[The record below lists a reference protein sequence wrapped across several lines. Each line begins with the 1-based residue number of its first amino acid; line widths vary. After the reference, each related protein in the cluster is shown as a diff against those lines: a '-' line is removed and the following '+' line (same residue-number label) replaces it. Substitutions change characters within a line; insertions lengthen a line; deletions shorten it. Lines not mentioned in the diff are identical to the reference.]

1 MASEN
6 SEINLIIDGKEIS
19 TQPGNTIL
27 QAAME
32 SGLYIPYLC
41 YYPGMKPYGAC
52 RMCVVEVE
60 NGRGTPASC
69 TTPVAEGMVVNTDT
83 QQIQDLRKGITEL
96 IISEHPHGCL
106 TCHRTDINGA
116 NLCGPEDICL
126 RHVSVTDRCVSCPK
140 NERCELKDTT
150 IYVGTGLTTPMTY
163 KYRNLPVLNQDP
175 FYDLDYNLCIV
186 CARCVRACDELRGD
200 NAITLTERSGISL
213 VGPAYGSSLLESG
226 CEFCG
231 SCIDVC
237 PVGAL
242 VESDYKWDKA
252 VESTSTTC
260 PQCPVGCQLKLEVNK
275 RGKVI
280 RVIPELE
287 AEANRGQACFKGKF
301 GLDFINKRS
310 RLKSPMIRR
319 DGVLEDV
326 SWEEAMSFVADKL
339 NLYKGSGFAALSS
352 SRSTNEEAY
361 ILQKFTRSVMNSNNV
376 DHSSNMRPE
385 ITEILG
391 DVLGYQAA
399 TNSIWSIEDSGCILV
414 VSSNVTEE
422 HNVASV
428 AVKRGS
434 RNGSKLIV
442 IDSREVELTRSS
454 NLWLKP
460 RPGTDS
466 VLLGGILKVI
476 FDESLEDQE
485 FINARTENL
494 DNFKN
499 SLWKFDLKKVQ
510 EITGVDESDIRTAA
524 RHIAESDSTSFIY
537 ALDNLDNAQR
547 SESTRSVINL
557 ALATGNI
564 GKNVG
569 GVYPLRSGTNDQ
581 GSWDVGCVPHL
592 LPGYRNLHD
601 SSARE
606 ILEQHWGLS
615 IPEETG
621 LGLKEMFPAIT
632 SGDVKAMMI
641 VGSSTN
647 FSNGDLGDILESV
660 KNLEFLVV
668 QDAFLTDVGMLA
680 DVVLPSVTF
689 AEKEGTFTNMERRVQ
704 PLRQVLEI
712 NNTYAM
718 PDWWIITELAK
729 AMGYNSF
736 DYHCAAQI
744 LDEISNNI
752 PFYAG
757 IKYDRLLS
765 KEGIL
770 EPAGIPNFPIP
781 SQMIP
786 ASGGR
791 NTGIQWPC
799 LDVQD
804 AGVKVLYTDID
815 DSNRF
820 SMQSL
825 EIVDGTDLT
834 TKDYPFLFVPGRV
847 LHNSDDMKIE
857 VINNKNIIV
866 RDEVLQLNPE
876 DAKRLD
882 IRDFEKVQLE
892 SADEKLTFRARIV
905 EESFVGVVSSTA
917 LFGSLITQLDASED
931 PDPMGNVP
939 TLITKAVR
947 VSKQGS

>member
-6 SEINLIIDGKEIS
+6 SEINLIIDGKEII
-19 TQPGNTIL
+19 TEPGTTIL
-27 QAAME
+27 QAAMD

-69 TTPVAEGMVVNTDT
+69 TTPVSEGMVVNTDT

-126 RHVSVTDRCVSCPK
+126 RHVSVTDRCVACPK

-163 KYRNLPVLNQDP
+163 RYRNLPVLNQDP

-186 CARCVRACDELRGD
+186 CARCVRACEELRGD
-200 NAITLTERSGISL
+200 SAITLTERSGISL

-231 SCIDVC
+231 TCIDVC

-260 PQCPVGCQLKLEVNK
+260 PHCPVGCQLKLEVNK

-301 GLDFINKRS
+301 GLDFINNRS
-310 RLKSPMIRR
+310 RLKSPMIRK
-319 DGVLEDV
+319 DGELQDV
-326 SWEEAMSFVADKL
+326 SWDEAISFVASKL
-339 NLYKGSGFAALSS
+339 NSYKGSSFAALSS

-376 DHSSNMRPE
+376 DHSSNMKPE
-385 ITEILG
+385 ITE
-391 DVLGYQAA
+391 VLGEALGYEAA
-399 TNSIWSIEDSGCILV
+399 TSSIWNIEKSGCIVV

-428 AVKRGS
+428 AIKRGS
-434 RNGSKLIV
+434 SNGSYLIV

-454 NLWLKP
+454 DLWLRPK
-460 RPGTDS
+460 PGTDS
-466 VLLGGILKVI
+466 ILLGGILKVI
-476 FDESLEDQE
+476 FDESLENQE
-485 FINARTENL
+485 FLDNRTENL
-494 DNFKN
+494 GNLKN
-499 SLWKFDLKKVQ
+499 SLWKFDLKKV
-510 EITGVDESDIRTAA
+510 EYITGVNESDIRTAA
-524 RHIAESDSTSFIY
+524 RYIADNESTSFVY
-537 ALDNLDNAQR
+537 ALDNLSSSQKL
-547 SESTRSVINL
+547 ESAKAVINL
-557 ALATGNI
+557 ALVTGNI
-564 GKNVG
+564 GKKPG
-569 GVYPLRSGTNDQ
+569 GIYPLRPGTNDQ

-592 LPGYRNLHD
+592 LPGYKDVND
-601 SSARE
+601 SLNRE
-606 ILEQHWGLS
+606 ALEANWGLNIS
-615 IPEETG
+615 SETG
-621 LGLKEMFPAIT
+621 LGLKQIFPAIMT
-632 SGDVKAMMI
+632 DEIKAMMI
-641 VGSSTN
+641 VGNSDN
-647 FSNGDLGDILESV
+647 FSNGELGNVLSSV
-660 KNLEFLVV
+660 ERLDFLVV
-668 QDAFLTDVGMLA
+668 QDTFLTDLGVLA
-680 DVVLPSVTF
+680 DVVLPAVTF
-689 AEKEGTFTNMERRVQ
+689 AEKEGTFTSMERRVQ
-704 PLRQVLEI
+704 PLRKVLEV

-718 PDWWIITELAK
+718 PDWWIIAEIGK
-729 AMGYNSF
+729 AMGFSSF

-744 LDEISNNI
+744 LDEITSNI

-770 EPAGIPNFPIP
+770 EPVGMPNFPIP

-786 ASGGR
+786 SKGGR
-791 NTGIQWPC
+791 NLGIQWPC
-799 LDVQD
+799 FDVQD
-804 AGVKVLYTDID
+804 EGVEILYADAS
-815 DSNRF
+815 DSPRF
-820 SMQSL
+820 SLFAL
-825 EIVDGTDLT
+825 ELVEVADCTNEEFPL
-834 TKDYPFLFVPGRV
+834 LFVPGRV
-847 LHNSDDMKIE
+847 LHDSSELIIE
-857 VINNKNIIV
+857 VIDNKNQIV
-866 RDEVLQLNPE
+866 RNEILHLHPD
-876 DAKRLD
+876 DAKRFGIMDLD
-882 IRDFEKVQLE
+882 KIQLE
-892 SADEKLTFRARIV
+892 SVDEKLTFEARIT
-905 EESFVGVVSSTA
+905 EQTFVGTVNSTS
-917 LFGSLITQLDASED
+917 LFGSLITQLDKSDD
-931 PDPMGNVP
+931 PEPMAHVP
-939 TLITKAVR
+939 ILLTKAVK
-947 VSKQGS
+947 VYKHGN

>member
-6 SEINLIIDGKEIS
+6 SEINLIIDGKEIT

-27 QAAME
+27 QAAMA

-41 YYPGMKPYGAC
+41 YYPGMKPFGAC

-106 TCHRTDINGA
+106 TCHRTDINGP

-186 CARCVRACDELRGD
+186 CARCVRACEELRGD

-231 SCIDVC
+231 TCIDVC

-260 PQCPVGCQLKLEVNK
+260 PHCPVGCQLKLEVNK

-287 AEANRGQACFKGKF
+287 AEANKGQACFKGKF
-301 GLDFINKRS
+301 GLDFINKKS
-310 RLKSPMIRR
+310 RLKSPMIRK
-319 DGVLEDV
+319 DGALEDV
-326 SWEEAMSFVADKL
+326 TWEEAISFVADKL
-339 NLYKGSGFAALSS
+339 ALYKGSGFAALSS
-352 SRSTNEEAY
+352 PRSTNEEAY

-376 DHSSNMRPE
+376 DHSSNMKPE

-399 TNSIWSIEDSGCILV
+399 TNTIWSIEESDCILV

-428 AVKRGS
+428 AIKRGS
-434 RNGSKLIV
+434 KNGSKLIV
-442 IDSREVELTRSS
+442 IDSREVELTRSCS
-454 NLWLKP
+454 LWLKP

-476 FDESLEDQE
+476 FDESLENQE
-485 FINARTENL
+485 FLNNRAENL
-494 DNFKN
+494 DNLKN

-510 EITGVDESDIRTAA
+510 DITGVDESDIRTAA
-524 RHIAESDSTSFIY
+524 RHVAESDSTSFIY
-537 ALDNLDNAQR
+537 ALDNLDHHQR
-547 SESTRSVINL
+547 SESTKSVINL
-557 ALATGNI
+557 ALATGNL
-564 GKNVG
+564 GKNTG
-569 GVYPLRSGTNDQ
+569 GIYPLRSGTNDQ

-592 LPGYRNLHD
+592 LPGYRQLDD
-601 SSARE
+601 SFARE
-606 ILEQHWGLS
+606 SLEKSWGLN
-615 IPEETG
+615 IPDEKG
-621 LGLKEMFPAIT
+621 LGLKAMFPAIAN
-632 SGDVKAMMI
+632 GDVKAMMI

-647 FSNGDLGDILESV
+647 FSNGDLGDVLSYME
-660 KNLEFLVV
+660 KLEFLVV
-668 QDAFLTDVGMLA
+668 QDTFLTDVGMLA

-704 PLRQVLEI
+704 PLRKVLEV

-729 AMGYNSF
+729 TMGYNSF

-770 EPAGIPNFPIP
+770 EPVGIPNFPIP
-781 SQMIP
+781 SQLIP
-786 ASGGR
+786 ASSGW
-791 NTGIQWPC
+791 NLGIQWPC

-804 AGVKVLYTDID
+804 SGTEVLHANLAQAD
-815 DSNRF
+815 RF
-820 SMQSL
+820 FMPSL
-825 EIVDGTDLT
+825 EVVNGTDLT
-834 TKDYPFLFVPGRV
+834 TQDFPLLFVPGRV
-847 LHNSDDMKIE
+847 LHNSDDLSIE
-857 VINNKNIIV
+857 VVNNKNIIV
-866 RDEVLQLNPE
+866 RDEILQLHPE
-876 DAKRLD
+876 DAKRFG
-882 IRDFEKVQLE
+882 IKESEKIELE
-892 SADEKLTFRARIV
+892 SVDEKLTFQAMIT
-905 EESFVGVVSSTA
+905 EEAFTGVVTSTS

-939 TLITKAVR
+939 TLITKAVKL
-947 VSKQGS
+947 SKQGN